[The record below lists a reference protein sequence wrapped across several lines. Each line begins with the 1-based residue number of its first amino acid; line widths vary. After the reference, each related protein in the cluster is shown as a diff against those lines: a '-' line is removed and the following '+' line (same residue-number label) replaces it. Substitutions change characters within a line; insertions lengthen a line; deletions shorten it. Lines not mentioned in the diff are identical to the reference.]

1 MNQVKLVVVGG
12 AAQATELVIRPP
24 VVLGR
29 GHEASIPLPHPL
41 VSRLHCEIVQHQ
53 GRLLVR
59 DLGSLNGTY
68 VGNERVSEA
77 ELPSGE
83 LLTVGSV
90 TFRAEYEVATD
101 LFAPQSE
108 VAAVPA
114 DLPAAAEDSSVSVA
128 ELPVAFEGQSETDDH
143 PVDPMGTVRPGIE
156 EFPEIREGTPSLTT
170 SPESE
175 LPAPVDGDAG
185 GDSQLSVSDLP
196 MAFDLSPEA
205 GSPEAV
211 LPEAVLPEAVLPE
224 EVLPEAG
231 LPEAGL
237 PEDGLPE
244 VGLPEVGLPEAGLPE
259 AAPLAT
265 DVPVIG
271 DADIPVLDEIPLAT
285 VLAADGVA
293 EVEGDEGSEVPPA
306 VSGEE
311 TRDVVEPQ
319 REGGES
325 TADVHPA
332 PAPAARPDSLDF
344 SVAPELNG
352 SDSGTQSF
360 YDSTMDEDLKR
371 FLKDLE

>member
-205 GSPEAV
+205 GAPEAV
-211 LPEAVLPEAVLPE
+211 LPEAV
-224 EVLPEAG
+224 
-231 LPEAGL
+231 
-237 PEDGLPE
+237 
-244 VGLPEVGLPEAGLPE
+244 LPE

-293 EVEGDEGSEVPPA
+293 EVEGNEGSEVPPA

>member
-205 GSPEAV
+205 GAPEAV
-211 LPEAVLPEAVLPE
+211 LPEAV
-224 EVLPEAG
+224 
-231 LPEAGL
+231 
-237 PEDGLPE
+237 
-244 VGLPEVGLPEAGLPE
+244 LPEAGLPE

>member
-143 PVDPMGTVRPGIE
+143 PVDPMGTVRPVIE

-205 GSPEAV
+205 GAPEAV
-211 LPEAVLPEAVLPE
+211 
-224 EVLPEAG
+224 
-231 LPEAGL
+231 
-237 PEDGLPE
+237 
-244 VGLPEVGLPEAGLPE
+244 LPEAGLPE

>member
-211 LPEAVLPEAVLPE
+211 LPEA
-224 EVLPEAG
+224 
-231 LPEAGL
+231 
-237 PEDGLPE
+237 
-244 VGLPEVGLPEAGLPE
+244 GLPE

>member
-211 LPEAVLPEAVLPE
+211 LPEA
-224 EVLPEAG
+224 G
-231 LPEAGL
+231 LPEA
-237 PEDGLPE
+237 
-244 VGLPEVGLPEAGLPE
+244 GLPEVGLPEAGLPE

-293 EVEGDEGSEVPPA
+293 EVEGNEGSEVPPA

>member
-205 GSPEAV
+205 GAPEAV
-211 LPEAVLPEAVLPE
+211 LPEA
-224 EVLPEAG
+224 G
-231 LPEAGL
+231 LPK
-237 PEDGLPE
+237 
-244 VGLPEVGLPEAGLPE
+244 

>member
-101 LFAPQSE
+101 LFTPQSE

-205 GSPEAV
+205 G
-211 LPEAVLPEAVLPE
+211 
-224 EVLPEAG
+224 LPEAG

-237 PEDGLPE
+237 PEAGLPE
-244 VGLPEVGLPEAGLPE
+244 VGLPEAGLPEVGLPEAGLPE

>member
-205 GSPEAV
+205 GAPEAV
-211 LPEAVLPEAVLPE
+211 LPEAV
-224 EVLPEAG
+224 
-231 LPEAGL
+231 
-237 PEDGLPE
+237 
-244 VGLPEVGLPEAGLPE
+244 LPEAGLPE

-293 EVEGDEGSEVPPA
+293 EVEGNEGSEVPPA

>member
-143 PVDPMGTVRPGIE
+143 PVDPMGTVRPVIE

-205 GSPEAV
+205 G
-211 LPEAVLPEAVLPE
+211 
-224 EVLPEAG
+224 LPEAG
-231 LPEAGL
+231 LPE
-237 PEDGLPE
+237 
-244 VGLPEVGLPEAGLPE
+244 VGLPE

-293 EVEGDEGSEVPPA
+293 EVEGNEGSEVPPA

>member
-143 PVDPMGTVRPGIE
+143 PVDPMGTVRPVIE

-205 GSPEAV
+205 G
-211 LPEAVLPEAVLPE
+211 LPEA
-224 EVLPEAG
+224 
-231 LPEAGL
+231 
-237 PEDGLPE
+237 
-244 VGLPEVGLPEAGLPE
+244 GLPEVGLPEAGLPE

>member
-211 LPEAVLPEAVLPE
+211 LPEAGLPEAVLPA
-224 EVLPEAG
+224 AG
-231 LPEAGL
+231 LPA
-237 PEDGLPE
+237 
-244 VGLPEVGLPEAGLPE
+244 AGLPE

-311 TRDVVEPQ
+311 TRDVVAPR